1 MSMSFL
7 FDREVWLLAEY
18 VEKDYWELANRDIE
32 REKEIDRERER
43 ERHFLSMKGIV
54 F

>member
-18 VEKDYWELANRDIE
+18 VEKNYWELANRDIE

-43 ERHFLSMKGIV
+43 DIF
-54 F
+54 FQ